1 MGTKVIFFDVDGTL
15 MDFDMKI
22 PESVGVAI
30 KKLKANGHKTF
41 ICSGRVR
48 IVARDP
54 RLMDMGFDGLIS
66 GCGTMV
72 EYGEEELF
80 YYHIPQDVAIRT
92 VEVLRKCRFEI
103 MLEGRDVCYVYLDEF
118 DLESQPEGL
127 RESLRGKI
135 TSLPD
140 NYGKWEFSKLIC
152 KTNPKIADRDTAIR
166 ELSDF
171 YTFQIHDDWMVEMV
185 PKQFTKGTAIEVVR
199 KHLGIAKEDT
209 FCFGDS
215 VNDLDMLHAVGTGIV
230 MGNGETVAKEA
241 ADYVTGTI
249 HEDGIYHA
257 LEHFGLIG

>member
-22 PESVGVAI
+22 PES
-30 KKLKANGHKTF
+30 ANGHKTF

-54 RLMDMGFDGLIS
+54 RLIKMGFDGLIS

-72 EYGEEELF
+72 EYGDEELF
-80 YYHIPQDVAIRT
+80 YYRIPQDIAIRT

-103 MLEGRDVCYVYLDEF
+103 MLEGKDVCYVYLDEF

-135 TSLPD
+135 TSLPG
-140 NYGKWEFSKLIC
+140 NYGNWEFSKLIC
-152 KTNPKIADRDTAIR
+152 KTNPKVADRDTAIR

-171 YTFQIHDDWMVEMV
+171 YTFQIHNQGYGDRSGAGASRYRE
-185 PKQFTKGTAIEVVR
+185 GR
-199 KHLGIAKEDT
+199 HLLLWRQCQRSGYAGCRRHRNRNGKRGSRGKRGCGLCDGCGGRRRNLPCPGA
-209 FCFGDS
+209 FWA
-215 VNDLDMLHAVGTGIV
+215 DM
-230 MGNGETVAKEA
+230 
-241 ADYVTGTI
+241 TI
-249 HEDGIYHA
+249 RNCRQI
-257 LEHFGLIG
+257 ICSS